1 MLNSVTNIT
10 TGVRFVAKSMTMT
23 IAIAVHIQKY
33 DPAWPDMAAR
43 HAADL
48 AILGSTLLT
57 VHHIGSTA
65 IPNMAGKPVIDLMPI
80 VSNLS
85 ALDAKQGLVES
96 LGYSCHGEFG
106 VAGRRFCA
114 LSDTDGNRIA
124 QLHFY
129 EAESPDARRQLAFRD
144 YLRAFPDCAA
154 EYEAEKRRAR
164 ALFPDDS
171 HAYSAEKGAWIRATE
186 AKALAW
192 FKGDVLVKAKTVLRF
207 AS

>member
-1 MLNSVTNIT
+1 MTSIT
-10 TGVRFVAKSMTMT
+10 TGERFVAKTMPMT
-23 IAIAVHIQKY
+23 IAIAVHIEKY

-43 HAADL
+43 LAADL
-48 AILGSTLLT
+48 ALLGPTLLT

-65 IPNMAGKPVIDLMPI
+65 IPNMAAKPVIDLMPI
-80 VSNLS
+80 VSNLA
-85 ALDAKQGLVES
+85 ALDAKQKLVES

-129 EAESPDARRQLAFRD
+129 EAESPHARRQLAFRD
-144 YLRAFPDCAA
+144 YLRSFPVLAA

-164 ALFPDDS
+164 ELFPDDS

-186 AKALAW
+186 TKALVW
-192 FKGDVLVKAKTVLRF
+192 FKGDVLAKAKTVLRF
-207 AS
+207 ANS

>member
-1 MLNSVTNIT
+1 MLVSVTNIT
-10 TGVRFVAKSMTMT
+10 TGERFGAKSMTMT
-23 IAIAVHIQKY
+23 IAIAVHIEKY

-43 HAADL
+43 HAANL
-48 AILGSTLLT
+48 SILGATLLT

-65 IPNMAGKPVIDLMPI
+65 IPNIAAKPVIDLMPI
-80 VSNLS
+80 VSNMA

-114 LSDTDGNRIA
+114 LSDVDGNRIA

-129 EAESPDARRQLAFRD
+129 EADSPHARRQLAFRD

-154 EYEAEKRRAR
+154 EYEVEKRRAR
-164 ALFPDDS
+164 ELFPNDS

-192 FKGDVLVKAKTVLRF
+192 YKGDVLAKARTVLRF